1 MTSNFKNLQIKTI
14 SVDDRYFENFSINSS
29 EFKMA
34 YKFLTEYG
42 IDFDEDVLLNV
53 KTSPDSMISLLL
65 KFLDINQGR
74 LVDKHI
80 L

>member
-1 MTSNFKNLQIKTI
+1 MTSNFKNIQIKTI
-14 SVDDRYFENFSINSS
+14 SVDDSYFENFSINST

-34 YKFLTEYG
+34 YKFLGEYG
-42 IDFDEDVLLNV
+42 INFDEDVLLNV

-65 KFLDINQGR
+65 KFLDINKGR
-74 LVDKHI
+74 LVYKHI

>member
-34 YKFLTEYG
+34 YKFLAEYG

>member
-1 MTSNFKNLQIKTI
+1 MTSNFKNIQIKTI
-14 SVDDRYFENFSINSS
+14 SVDDSYFENFSINST
-29 EFKMA
+29 EFKIA
-34 YKFLTEYG
+34 YKFLGEYG
-42 IDFDEDVLLNV
+42 INFDEDVLLNV

-65 KFLDINQGR
+65 KFLDINKGR

>member
-1 MTSNFKNLQIKTI
+1 MTNKFKNNQIKSI
-14 SVDDRYFENFSINSS
+14 QIDDSYFENFSIDST

-34 YKFLTEYG
+34 YRFLSLYG

-65 KFLDINQGR
+65 KFLHINQ
-74 LVDKHI
+74 
-80 L
+80 